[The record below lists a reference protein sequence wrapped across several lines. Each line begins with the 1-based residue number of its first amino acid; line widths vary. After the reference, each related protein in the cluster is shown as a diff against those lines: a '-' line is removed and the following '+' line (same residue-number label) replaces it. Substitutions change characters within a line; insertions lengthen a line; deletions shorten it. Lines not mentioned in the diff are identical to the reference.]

1 MNWLPDD
8 VKDATGGETIDH
20 VARDSI
26 RLAHKALDRFPDLV
40 KRHKVIAGGAAISS
54 SLVILA
60 GVAIARRMR
69 GGESAEEA
77 VAGLTEEE
85 LQHLERIK
93 TRARSEADEPD
104 SAPEDEP
111 PAEPASPA
119 AAGEA
124 VVTSEDSNGA
134 SEELPPARVD

>member
-8 VKDATGGETIDH
+8 VKHPTGGETIDH

-26 RLAHKALDRFPDLV
+26 RFAHKALDRFPDLV
-40 KRHKVIAGGAAISS
+40 RRHKVIAGGAAISS

-60 GVAIARRMR
+60 AAAITRRMR
-69 GGESAEEA
+69 SGETAEEA

-93 TRARSEADEPD
+93 RRVEI
-104 SAPEDEP
+104 ED
-111 PAEPASPA
+111 PA
-119 AAGEA
+119 AG
-124 VVTSEDSNGA
+124 SEDNNGI
-134 SEELPPARVD
+134 SEEIPPARVD

>member
-8 VKDATGGETIDH
+8 VKEASGGETIDH

-26 RLAHKALDRFPDLV
+26 RLAHAALDRFPDLV
-40 KRHKVIAGGAAISS
+40 RRHKVIAGGAAISS

-69 GGESAEEA
+69 GGETAEEA

-85 LQHLERIK
+85 LQQLERVK
-93 TRARSEADEPD
+93 TRAQMAKE
-104 SAPEDEP
+104 
-111 PAEPASPA
+111 A
-119 AAGEA
+119 AAAAAEA
-124 VVTSEDSNGA
+124 SKAASEDSTA
-134 SEELPPARVD
+134 EEIPPARVD

>member
-8 VKDATGGETIDH
+8 VKEASGGETIDH

-40 KRHKVIAGGAAISS
+40 RKHKIIAGGAAISS

-60 GVAIARRMR
+60 GVAIARRMSR
-69 GGESAEEA
+69 GETAEEA

-85 LQHLERIK
+85 LQQLERVK
-93 TRARSEADEPD
+93 TRAEAAAET
-104 SAPEDEP
+104 AALEAGNGVPED
-111 PAEPASPA
+111 
-119 AAGEA
+119 
-124 VVTSEDSNGA
+124 V
-134 SEELPPARVD
+134 PPARIE